1 MLHDPINDGGQW
13 DMVAN
18 LIGMYVLMLDLE
30 AQKNVKK
37 VCYAILVGFFEDQLV
52 SDRMI
57 FVFSVLLRKTWS
69 HA

>member
-1 MLHDPINDGGQW
+1 
-13 DMVAN
+13 
-18 LIGMYVLMLDLE
+18 MYLPMLDLE